1 MEKKSN
7 SALNRVLKTSVYTK
21 VIEMLRK
28 VDLINLPQFRNI
40 DKIND
45 LEKLHECKLSL
56 NVIYLI
62 LFDNINFFILISFN

>member
-1 MEKKSN
+1 VEKKSN
-7 SALNRVLKTSVYTK
+7 TALNRVLKTSIYTK

-28 VDLINLPQFRNI
+28 IDLINLTQFENI

-56 NVIYLI
+56 KVI
-62 LFDNINFFILISFN
+62 

>member
-7 SALNRVLKTSVYTK
+7 TALNRVLKTSIYTK

-28 VDLINLPQFRNI
+28 IDLINLTQFENI

-56 NVIYLI
+56 KVI
-62 LFDNINFFILISFN
+62 